1 MTSKRVARLI
11 RSALTCACATALLG
25 IAATPAADAE
35 RDVEASPPLAWA
47 PCADLEGAECAT
59 LTVPMDYAHPGRKTI
74 DIALS
79 RVPAT
84 DPTRRIGSLL
94 VNPGGPGVSG
104 RSLAVDVHDELAAG
118 AASDQEVAARFDLI
132 GFDPRGVGASSAV
145 DCGKL
150 DGLDRADYTPDTP
163 AEQAALVET
172 MRAFAKECAAGT
184 RDLLRF
190 VGTGSAARDM
200 DQIRHALG
208 DKKLTYLGFSY
219 GTQLG
224 ATYANLF
231 PHRVRA
237 LVLDGA
243 YDPAS
248 SGVDSIREQ
257 AGSLDA
263 AFDTFAADCAAR
275 PVCAARF
282 PDGLGAA
289 FDRAVEQAETA
300 PLADPSTPGRTVTE
314 GELVTSLGFA
324 LFAVPDSAGFIEEAI
339 ARAEAGDG
347 SLGARGFDIY
357 ANLGSAVRSNSS
369 EAGVAVNC
377 LDYRWPRGP
386 KGVRQIVSRT
396 GRASPRFGQTFLR
409 EYLPCASWPVK
420 PTPSPAPVAAGAPPI
435 LVVGTTGDPAAPYQG
450 AQAMAKQLDSGV
462 LLTREGQGHGAYF
475 ASRCINEAVNAYLL
489 TLAVPPKGTV
499 CQSD

>member
-1 MTSKRVARLI
+1 VTSKRVARLI

-35 RDVEASPPLAWA
+35 RDVEAPPPLAWA

-94 VNPGGPGVSG
+94 VNPGGPGAGG
-104 RSLAVDVHDELAAG
+104 RALAIDVHDGLATG
-118 AASDQEVAARFDLI
+118 AESDQEVAARFDLI

-145 DCGKL
+145 DCGNL

-163 AEQAALVET
+163 AEQAAIVET
-172 MRAFAKECAAGT
+172 MRAFAKACKVGT
-184 RDLLRF
+184 GELLQF

-200 DQIRHALG
+200 DRIRRAVG
-208 DKKLTYLGFSY
+208 DKKLTYLGLSY

-243 YDPAS
+243 YDPTS
-248 SGVDSIREQ
+248 PGVDSIREQ

-275 PVCAARF
+275 PECAARF

-289 FDRAVEQAETA
+289 FDRVAKQAETA
-300 PLADPSTPGRTVTE
+300 PLVDPTTPGRTVTE
-314 GELVTSLGFA
+314 GELVTVVGSA
-324 LFAVPDSAGFIEEAI
+324 LFALPAVAGFIEEGI
-339 ARAEAGDG
+339 ARGEAGDG
-347 SLGARGFDIY
+347 SLGASGFDIY
-357 ANLGSAVRSNSS
+357 AETTDGVRSNVS
-369 EAGVAVNC
+369 AATVAVNC
-377 LDYRWPRGP
+377 LDYRWPRGA

-396 GRASPRFGQTFLR
+396 ARASPRFGQTFLR

-420 PTPSPAPVAAGAPPI
+420 PTPSPSPVAAGAPPI
-435 LVVGTTGDPAAPYQG
+435 LVVGTTGDPSTPYQG

-462 LLTREGQGHGAYF
+462 LLTREGQGHTAYF
-475 ASRCINEAVNAYLL
+475 ASRCITEAVNAYLL
-489 TLAVPPKGTV
+489 TLAVPPKGTI